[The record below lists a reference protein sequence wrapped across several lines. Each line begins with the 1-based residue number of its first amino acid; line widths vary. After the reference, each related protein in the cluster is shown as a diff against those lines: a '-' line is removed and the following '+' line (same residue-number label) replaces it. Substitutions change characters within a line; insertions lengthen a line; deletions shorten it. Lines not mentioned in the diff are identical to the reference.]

1 MAIPKKTQWQ
11 IEELKASGTEIK
23 EILQGL
29 RNKEGV
35 PERIIKDLEQLAEG
49 YDKEILK
56 TVYGIDV
63 R

>member
-1 MAIPKKTQWQ
+1 MAIPKKTQWL
-11 IEELKASGTEIK
+11 IEELKASGAEIK

-29 RNKEGV
+29 AKKEGV
-35 PERIIKDLEQLAEG
+35 PERVVKDLEKLAEG

-56 TVYGIDV
+56 AVYGIDV